1 MQKTTVGKILLK
13 SHLPA
18 DLHPLIDEL
27 ELDKSGT
34 GKLLSALYEKHP
46 NDYATILSKLHL
58 LGFDTSAR
66 LGSTVSI
73 ADLHSPIDKEKEF
86 AALEKELQ
94 TAEKL
99 EGKANQDREKLKIF
113 GQFND
118 RINKALVDVG
128 VAKDQT
134 LSKIVKAG
142 ARGSPTQLRQTI
154 FAPVLVADQQG
165 HPILDK
171 PIKASYAE
179 GLSLPEYLL
188 SAFSGRAG
196 WVGTKL
202 SIADSGFLSKQLARG
217 IMQLQVEETDCNT
230 PNGISISVDDKEY
243 IGTFLAKPAGSYNRN
258 NEVTAKVLADLRN
271 KGVSFIVVRSPI
283 TCTAS
288 RHYHTGA
295 VCAMCCGKREKG
307 LPKIGDYVGLTAAT
321 GISEGLSQGSLSSKH
336 SAGSVATA
344 NVASGYDLAKQL
356 LEIPETFKG
365 KAATAAHE
373 GAVKNIHT
381 NPQGGSTITVAQ
393 TDGKQADYY
402 VPTGLAAK
410 VKVGD
415 QVEAGDV
422 MSEGIPNPYEIVKY
436 KGIGEGRKHLANA
449 LREAAESGGIS
460 GVSKK
465 NYDIAAR
472 GLLDHVLITH
482 PEGLGDHVPNSIVSY
497 QAIEKNYTPRE
508 TARKTLVDA
517 AVGMYLEEP
526 VLHLTIGTK
535 ITRKLADFLKSH
547 GVQSVI
553 AHPQSPGFEPEMIRL
568 GALPEHVDDWMTG
581 LYSTHLERKL
591 MHAVNNG
598 MTSDVE
604 GYHPVPRIAFG
615 SIGAKR
621 AEEIDQAPSYTL

>member
-13 SHLPA
+13 SHLPL

-34 GKLLSALYEKHP
+34 SKLLAAIYERHP
-46 NDYATILSKLHL
+46 KDYATILSGLHL

-73 ADLHSPIDKEKEF
+73 SDLHSPIDKEKEF
-86 AALEKELQ
+86 ASLESALR

-99 EGKANQDREKLKIF
+99 EGKAAQDKEKLKIF
-113 GQFND
+113 SHFNE

-128 VAKDQT
+128 VEKNQT

-171 PIKASYAE
+171 TIKASYAE

-217 IMQLQVEETDCNT
+217 IMQLQVEEIDCGT
-230 PNGISISVDDKEY
+230 PNGIVIGVDARDY
-243 IGTFLAKPAGSYNRN
+243 IGTFLAKPAGTYNRN

-271 KGVSFIVVRSPI
+271 KGIHSIIVRSPI

-288 RHYHTGA
+288 RHSHTGA

-307 LPKIGDYVGLTAAT
+307 LPQVGDYVGLTAAT

-336 SAGSVATA
+336 SAGSVASA
-344 NVASGYDLAKQL
+344 NLASGFDLAKQL

-365 KAATAAHE
+365 KAATASHD
-373 GAVKNIHT
+373 GIVKDIHL
-381 NPQGGSTITVAQ
+381 NPQGGSTIKLEQPNGGHTE
-393 TDGKQADYY
+393 YY
-402 VPTGLAAK
+402 IPTGLNAK
-410 VKVGD
+410 VKIGD
-415 QVEAGDV
+415 KIEAGDI
-422 MSEGIPNPYEIVKY
+422 MSEGIPNPYEIVKH
-436 KGIGEGRKHLANA
+436 KGIGEGRMHLAKA
-449 LREAAESGGIS
+449 LREASESGGVS

-465 NYDIAAR
+465 NYDLAAR
-472 GLLDHVLITH
+472 GLIDHVRITH
-482 PEGLGDHVPNSIVSY
+482 PDGLGDYPSNSAVSY
-497 QAIEKNYTPRE
+497 QAIEKDYVPRE
-508 TARKTLVDA
+508 TARTTLVDA
-517 AVGMYLEEP
+517 AIGMYLEEP
-526 VLHLTIGTK
+526 VMHLTIGTK
-535 ITRKLADFLKSH
+535 ITHKLASFLKSH
-547 GVQSVI
+547 GIQSVI
-553 AHPQSPGFEPEMIRL
+553 AHPGVPAFEPEMIRL

-598 MTSDVE
+598 MTSNVE
-604 GYHPVPRIAFG
+604 GYHPIPRIAYG
-615 SIGAKR
+615 SIGTKR
-621 AEEIDQAPSYTL
+621 AEELND